1 MEVILS
7 RIQVW
12 WKNGGKYQKFS
23 SGGRI
28 EVNISKIQILRKNG
42 GKHIR
47 YTGLEEEWREIYL
60 RYVSGG
66 RMEVNVLWI

>member
-28 EVNISKIQILRKNG
+28 EVNISKIQMLK
-42 GKHIR
+42 
-47 YTGLEEEWREIYL
+47 GL
-60 RYVSGG
+60 
-66 RMEVNVLWI
+66 